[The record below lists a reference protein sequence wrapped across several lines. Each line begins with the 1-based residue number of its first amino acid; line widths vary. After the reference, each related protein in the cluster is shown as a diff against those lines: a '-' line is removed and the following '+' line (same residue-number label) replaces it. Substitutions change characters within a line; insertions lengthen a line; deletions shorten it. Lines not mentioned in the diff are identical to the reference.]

1 MSAEDFIRSLDLPV
15 TIAGC
20 NLVPAPDGM
29 YDIRSRGPLAVGHGT
44 RFDADADT
52 ARIVS
57 ILGWLGRRQPDM
69 PPAEHVEVLRE
80 LGFARMIVR
89 SGKQY
94 ELG

>member
-1 MSAEDFIRSLDLPV
+1 MSAEDFIRGLDLPV

-20 NLVPAPDGM
+20 ELVPAPDQM
-29 YDIRSRGPLAVGHGT
+29 FDIRSRGPLTQGHGT

-57 ILGWLGRRQPDM
+57 VTGWLGRREPGM
-69 PPAEHVEVLRE
+69 PPNEHIEALRE

>member
-1 MSAEDFIRSLDLPV
+1 LSAEDFIRSLDLPV
-15 TIAGC
+15 TIVGC
-20 NLVPAPDGM
+20 KLVPAPDGM
-29 YDIRSRGPLAVGHGT
+29 FDIRSRGPLVVGHGT

-57 ILGWLGRRQPDM
+57 VVGWLGRRETDRPPD
-69 PPAEHVEVLRE
+69 EHIEVLRE
-80 LGFARMIVR
+80 LGFARMMVR